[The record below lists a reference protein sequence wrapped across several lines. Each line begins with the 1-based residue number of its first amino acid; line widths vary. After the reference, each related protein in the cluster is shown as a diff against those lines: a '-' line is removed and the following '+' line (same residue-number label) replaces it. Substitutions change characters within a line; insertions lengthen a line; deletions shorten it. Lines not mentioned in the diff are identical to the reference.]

1 MARPLRIE
9 YEGAVYHIT
18 SRGNARQDIFLDE
31 RDRLSFVT
39 VLGNVVARYNWGC
52 HAYCLMPNHYH
63 LLIETPEANLSCG
76 MRQFNGVYTQAFNR
90 RHNRVGHLLQ
100 GRYKAILVEK
110 ESYLLELARYVVLN
124 PVRAKLVRHPRA
136 WRWNSYRAMAGEEK
150 VPEFLTVHLIL
161 SSFTKTAIGQYEN
174 ITSSSKQG
182 LGSRYG
188 MNSALELSWEP
199 RGLFTSWSRFF
210 GISSPRWRFP
220 EGKGLWGGQPWRSF
234 FSRIKGR
241 SDRNERIYEAV
252 RVYGY
257 GLKEVGDALG
267 LHYST
272 VSVIAGKVGEAKKR
286 KN

>member
-18 SRGNARQDIFLDE
+18 SRGNARQDIFLDDQ
-31 RDRLSFVT
+31 DRLSFLT
-39 VLGNVVARYNWGC
+39 VLGDVVARYNWGC

-63 LLIETPEANLSCG
+63 PLIETPEANLSCG
-76 MRQFNGVYTQAFNR
+76 MRQLNGVYTQAFNR

-110 ESYLLELARYVVLN
+110 ESYLLELARYVGLN

-161 SSFTKTAIGQYEN
+161 SQFHKDRDRAIREYH
-174 ITSSSKQG
+174 KFVKAG
-182 LGSRYG
+182 LGVKVWDELRAG
-188 MNSALELSWEP
+188 VIMGTERFVHQLEPLLRDKLSTLEIP
-199 RGLFTSWSRFF
+199 RRERLVGRPTL
-210 GISSPRWRFP
+210 
-220 EGKGLWGGQPWRSF
+220 EEL